1 MMTIIRSIIN
11 AINDERY
18 TDEELE
24 RAIWVGIAA
33 ICVLLVD
40 FGIFIGQ
47 AVMH

>member
-1 MMTIIRSIIN
+1 MDNIKSFIKY
-11 AINDERY
+11 INDERY